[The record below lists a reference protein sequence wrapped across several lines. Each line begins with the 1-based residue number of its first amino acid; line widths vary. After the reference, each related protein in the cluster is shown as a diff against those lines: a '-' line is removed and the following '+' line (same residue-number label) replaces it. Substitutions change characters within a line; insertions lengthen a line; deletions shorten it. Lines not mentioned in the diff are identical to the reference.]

1 MSVRVINLSLKNKI
15 MPYITM
21 LRPEIAFM
29 DITLPASSAMLA
41 YYFAT
46 GDLPNLWLLLLATI
60 GGFFAIT
67 SSYVFNDCVDVDI
80 DLINLPN
87 RPLPS
92 GQVSRRSAFIYATAL
107 ALIAV
112 FISFYMN
119 PESFVVLLIA
129 LFIITLY
136 SVFFKR
142 KTPFSFIPVGL
153 AYGLVPIGIWLA
165 FAPAGILT
173 PAVGPYFT
181 GMASAL
187 ADLKLTYLLPLPA
200 LFFGLMICM
209 TDWGFT
215 LAGVSRDVEG
225 DRQKGAPTLPVTY
238 GIPLTAKFILIIWVI
253 GIVLSI
259 AIGLSANLGPLYFII
274 ALLSGFWMLLHC
286 VKFIKNPTP
295 ELGGRLFVD
304 GSNYRGVMFS
314 AMILDI
320 LLLVFVDV
328 YPTLLEFFGF

>member
-1 MSVRVINLSLKNKI
+1 
-15 MPYITM
+15 M

-29 DITLPASSAMLA
+29 DITLPASSALLA
-41 YYFAT
+41 FYFAT
-46 GDLPNLWLLLLATI
+46 GGLPELGLFLLATI

-80 DLINLPN
+80 DLINLPS

-92 GQVSRRSAFIYATAL
+92 GQVSRKNAFLYATAL

-112 FISFYMN
+112 FISYFLN

-173 PAVGPYFT
+173 PSIGPYFT
-181 GMASAL
+181 GMVSSIG
-187 ADLKLTYLLPLPA
+187 DVPLTYLLPLPA

-238 GIPLTAKFILIIWVI
+238 GIPLTAKFILIIWTI
-253 GIVLSI
+253 GILLSI
-259 AIGLSANLGPLYFII
+259 AIGLSAHLGPLYFIA
-274 ALLSGFWMLLHC
+274 ALLSGLWMLRHC
-286 VKFIKNPTP
+286 LRFIQNPVP
-295 ELGGRLFVD
+295 ELGGKLFVD

-328 YPTLLEFFGF
+328 YPSLSEIFGMF